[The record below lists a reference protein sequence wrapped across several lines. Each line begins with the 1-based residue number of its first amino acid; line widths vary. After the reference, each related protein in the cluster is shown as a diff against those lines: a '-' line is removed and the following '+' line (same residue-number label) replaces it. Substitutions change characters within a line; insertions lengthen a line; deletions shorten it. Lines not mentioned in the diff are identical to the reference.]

1 VNTITAARPLGSPP
15 LAGEEERRR
24 QLQMMKRRAT
34 GLLVAVTAA
43 WVAMT
48 VLDHGGVWSGY
59 ARAAAE
65 ASMVGGLADWF
76 AVTALFR
83 HPLGLP
89 IPHTAVIAERKEQFG
104 QTLGDFVQKNF
115 LSSDVIAERLRASG
129 VVGRVADW
137 LADPANAGNVA
148 RHVAD
153 VAVAFADVVHDED
166 VHRLVEN
173 EARRAVMAVPL
184 APLAGRVLRAL
195 AADGREQEALDAALP
210 WVERFLWEHR
220 ENFRARFVAD
230 SPWWL
235 PGLAENR
242 IFDRLFDGLVDL
254 LADVKAD
261 PNHDLRRQ
269 FSTSLWM
276 LVKQLETSSELR
288 ERGEALKRNLLANPQ
303 VRRWSASL
311 WGDLK
316 AALRAQAADPDSELR
331 HRLARAVAAAGSRL
345 RDDAALRDKAEDL
358 LESAARTFTER
369 FHGEIAGL
377 VSQTIARWDAG
388 ETSRK
393 LELLLGR
400 DLQFIRINGTVVGG
414 LAGVVIHAGGLFLK

>member
-1 VNTITAARPLGSPP
+1 VKTIAATPASPP
-15 LAGEEERRR
+15 LAGEEERRA
-24 QLQMMKRRAT
+24 QLQIMKRRAT

-43 WVAMT
+43 WVAVT
-48 VLDHGGVWSGY
+48 LLDNGGVFFGY

-115 LSSDVIAERLRASG
+115 LSADVIAERLRSSG

-137 LADPANAGNVA
+137 LAEPANAEKVA
-148 RHVAD
+148 HHAAD
-153 VAVAFADVVHDED
+153 IAVGLADVVRDED

-184 APLAGRVLRAL
+184 APLAGKVLRIL
-195 AADGREQEALDAALP
+195 AAEGREQDLIDAALP
-210 WVERFLWEHR
+210 WVERALWHHR
-220 ENFRARFVAD
+220 ETLRSRFAQD

-235 PGLAENR
+235 PDKAEGR
-242 IFDRLFDGLVDL
+242 IFDRLFDGLMGL
-254 LADVKAD
+254 LGDVKAN

-269 FSTSLWM
+269 FSTWLWA
-276 LVKQLETSSELR
+276 LVKQLETSPELR
-288 ERGEALKRNLLANPQ
+288 ARGEALKLELLENPEL
-303 VRRWSASL
+303 RRWSASL
-311 WGDLK
+311 WADVK
-316 AALRAQAADPDSELR
+316 AALRSQAADPDSELR
-331 HRLARAVAAAGSRL
+331 HRLAQAVTAAGRRL
-345 RDDAALRDKAEDL
+345 RDDLTLRAKVEELTEA
-358 LESAARTFTER
+358 AARNFTER

-377 VSQTIARWDAG
+377 VSQTIARWDGG

-414 LAGVVIHAGGLFLK
+414 LAGLVIHAGAELLK